1 MLAAIGILEI
11 LAVSA
16 VFLVGGGAFV
26 LVVAAAIK
34 TLRK

>member
-1 MLAAIGILEI
+1 MLAAIGFLEM
-11 LAVSA
+11 LAVA
-16 VFLVGGGAFV
+16 AIAIVGCGGFV